1 MAENFIQRGARAFA
15 NMVGLAIAANIEPE
29 RVEALTKSRQYYE
42 GVQKAPLKTK
52 PGQAND
58 NLITNWIGLAVDRGN
73 SMLLGGGVE
82 FLSSAGDES
91 LEQQY
96 LDAVWEVNKKG
107 IFLHRTG
114 QDGELFGTPFVKI
127 IPDAL
132 IDNENKP
139 LPRLVLLDPALMRV
153 ETDPMD
159 IDRVTQYVFEIKLS
173 DNHAMMEVTR
183 RADDEAIDLG
193 NGFTEVRQSSSWIVE
208 TYENDGRSSGAW
220 KLINSIEWPFEFPPI
235 LHWQNLPSIH
245 SVYGVPGIAG
255 ALDLQD
261 KHNFVVS
268 NMLKVLRYHAHP
280 KTWGRGFPAGTG
292 FEKTSWGPDE
302 LIKLT
307 SESAMISNLEMQ
319 SDLASSRNIAQ
330 DLRQA
335 IFDLC
340 RVVDIASVT
349 DKVGALTNF
358 GLRVLYSDALS
369 KNATRRQLYGDALQE
384 LNRRLLILA
393 GFTEVGS
400 TVEWGSDLPQDEKE
414 DAQLI
419 RDDLLAGLVS
429 HETAAE
435 RRGYQWETVED
446 IEGEADK
453 IAAERAADTDRQV
466 QAAANLLLTG
476 LDTPDDESI

>member
-1 MAENFIQRGARAFA
+1 
-15 NMVGLAIAANIEPE
+15 
-29 RVEALTKSRQYYE
+29 
-42 GVQKAPLKTK
+42 
-52 PGQAND
+52 
-58 NLITNWIGLAVDRGN
+58 
-73 SMLLGGGVE
+73 
-82 FLSSAGDES
+82 
-91 LEQQY
+91 
-96 LDAVWEVNKKG
+96 
-107 IFLHRTG
+107 
-114 QDGELFGTPFVKI
+114 
-127 IPDAL
+127 
-132 IDNENKP
+132 
-139 LPRLVLLDPALMRV
+139 
-153 ETDPMD
+153 
-159 IDRVTQYVFEIKLS
+159 
-173 DNHAMMEVTR
+173 
-183 RADDEAIDLG
+183 
-193 NGFTEVRQSSSWIVE
+193 
-208 TYENDGRSSGAW
+208 
-220 KLINSIEWPFEFPPI
+220 
-235 LHWQNLPSIH
+235 
-245 SVYGVPGIAG
+245 VPGIAG